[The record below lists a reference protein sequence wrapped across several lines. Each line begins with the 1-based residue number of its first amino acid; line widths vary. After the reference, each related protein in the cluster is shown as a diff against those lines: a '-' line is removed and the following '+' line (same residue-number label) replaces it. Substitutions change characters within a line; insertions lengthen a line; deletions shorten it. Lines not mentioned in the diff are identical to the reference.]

1 MFDQDSSDKMFIPF
15 YNYDE
20 DYELNEDD
28 YLSLY
33 FTKHNYSNKD
43 IIQSTDPQIEEI
55 IIDEK
60 KEAFTDTYKIPQD
73 EPKDEPKDESKI
85 DKSENSY
92 NTDNSTKKTHPFT
105 IKIHSIT
112 RKENG
117 NKTQKKNIIFKIIKI
132 KRKKK
137 LGRIKNNLKTQYRG
151 KHNKFTE
158 DNIITKIKR
167 NFIEK
172 TRQYINTKYD
182 LCMTAHEH
190 KKIKNFLEKKS
201 REEIIKI
208 SKEKN
213 MKFFQSKLK
222 DIFSS
227 DVSTK
232 CTLHE
237 PDYNKQKID
246 EIFKIPEKA
255 KEVIDILDK
264 KVSEFYSFYSKDIE
278 IEGFKTLKDDLTKL
292 RKKMEERKEN
302 NIEEY
307 LNKYQEIAQ
316 NFETITLKK
325 RSRIST
331 KIFIK
336 SK

>member
-1 MFDQDSSDKMFIPF
+1 LFIPF

-33 FTKHNYSNKD
+33 FTKNNYSNKD
-43 IIQSTDPQIEEI
+43 IIQSTDPQMEEI

-60 KEAFTDTYKIPQD
+60 KEAITDTDKIPQD
-73 EPKDEPKDESKI
+73 EPQDEPKDESKI

-105 IKIHSIT
+105 IKMHSIT

-172 TRQYINTKYD
+172 TR
-182 LCMTAHEH
+182 
-190 KKIKNFLEKKS
+190 
-201 REEIIKI
+201 
-208 SKEKN
+208 
-213 MKFFQSKLK
+213 
-222 DIFSS
+222 
-227 DVSTK
+227 
-232 CTLHE
+232 
-237 PDYNKQKID
+237 
-246 EIFKIPEKA
+246 
-255 KEVIDILDK
+255 
-264 KVSEFYSFYSKDIE
+264 
-278 IEGFKTLKDDLTKL
+278 
-292 RKKMEERKEN
+292 
-302 NIEEY
+302 
-307 LNKYQEIAQ
+307 
-316 NFETITLKK
+316 
-325 RSRIST
+325 
-331 KIFIK
+331 
-336 SK
+336 